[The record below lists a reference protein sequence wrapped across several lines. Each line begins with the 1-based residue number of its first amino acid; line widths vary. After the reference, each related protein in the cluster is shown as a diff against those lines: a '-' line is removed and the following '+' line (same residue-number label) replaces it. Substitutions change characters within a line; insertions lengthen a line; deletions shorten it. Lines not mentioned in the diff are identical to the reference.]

1 MALLLLRPSPDPVV
15 VDIVIPVYNEET
27 DLEPSVRRLHDY
39 LCERF
44 PFRGRITIVDNAST
58 DRTWAI
64 AHRLAVELDDVD
76 ALHLPE
82 KGRGRALRAA
92 WLASDA
98 PIVAYMD
105 VDLSTDLDALLP
117 LVAPLL
123 SGHSEIAIGSRLVP
137 GSRVIRGRKR
147 GFISRSYNVLLRSI
161 LRTRFRD
168 AQCGFKAIRADAA
181 RRLLPSVE
189 DDAWFFDT
197 ELLVLAERAGM
208 RIAEIPVD
216 WVDDPDSRVQIVS
229 TATADLRGIARL
241 LRAQALGSS
250 RTTRQVATFGAI
262 GVVST
267 LAYVVLYGLL
277 RTSTSAVVANLIA
290 LAVTAVGNTA
300 ANRRL
305 TFEVHGRDGF
315 MTDQVAGL
323 IAFAVALGI
332 TTGAIGLLQ
341 LLAPDAGLPVEFA
354 VVVVASGIAAIV
366 RFILLR
372 SWIDRTYTAEA
383 RPQAGPEGAT
393 R

>member
-1 MALLLLRPSPDPVV
+1 MALQLLRPSPDPVV

-58 DRTWAI
+58 DGTWAI
-64 AHRLAVELDDVD
+64 AHRLTVELDDVD

-123 SGHSEIAIGSRLVP
+123 SGHSEIAIGSRLAP

-147 GFISRSYNVLLRSI
+147 GFISRSYNLLLRSI

-229 TATADLRGIARL
+229 TAMADLRGIARL

-267 LAYVVLYGLL
+267 LAYVGLYGLL

-341 LLAPDAGLPVEFA
+341 LLAPDAGLPVEIA